1 MTTFRPQ
8 RRAFR
13 VRWVTFLQQRLRQAA
28 RSVELGNMH
37 PTQAV
42 LSVPSVRQG
51 SMWTRR
57 ATMLKQSASAVRAE
71 RMWTWR
77 AALSSQTALHVPLVG
92 MEQEAALRVS
102 AVATVLWVGTPRGRL
117 VQVQRR
123 LTALH
128 VTLVGMALAAALRV
142 SALVTVLWAGTRRVR
157 VVWAQQRLTVRH
169 ARLGHTWMPR
179 AALSVS
185 SALLVRTRMQ

>member
-117 VQVQRR
+117 VQVPRR

-142 SALVTVLWAGTRRVR
+142 SALVTARSASTLP
-157 VVWAQQRLTVRH
+157 QQLQQDRLQLTALR
-169 ARLGHTWMPR
+169 AMP
-179 AALSVS
+179 VD
-185 SALLVRTRMQ
+185 MEE

>member
-1 MTTFRPQ
+1 MTRVLTA
-8 RRAFR
+8 RR
-13 VRWVTFLQQRLRQAA
+13 VT
-28 RSVELGNMH
+28 
-37 PTQAV
+37 
-42 LSVPSVRQG
+42 
-51 SMWTRR
+51 
-57 ATMLKQSASAVRAE
+57 
-71 RMWTWR
+71 
-77 AALSSQTALHVPLVG
+77 LVG

-179 AALSVS
+179 AALAVS
-185 SALLVRTRMQ
+185 SVLLVRTRMQ

>member
-1 MTTFRPQ
+1 MSG
-8 RRAFR
+8 A
-13 VRWVTFLQQRLRQAA
+13 AA
-28 RSVELGNMH
+28 RSVQLGNMH

-42 LSVPSVRQG
+42 LNVPSGGQG
-51 SMWTRR
+51 SMWTQR

-123 LTALH
+123 LTALRAAW
-128 VTLVGMALAAALRV
+128 VLSLTLWGARANLAALHV
-142 SALVTVLWAGTRRVR
+142 P
-157 VVWAQQRLTVRH
+157 
-169 ARLGHTWMPR
+169 LGVTWM
-179 AALSVS
+179 
-185 SALLVRTRMQ
+185 